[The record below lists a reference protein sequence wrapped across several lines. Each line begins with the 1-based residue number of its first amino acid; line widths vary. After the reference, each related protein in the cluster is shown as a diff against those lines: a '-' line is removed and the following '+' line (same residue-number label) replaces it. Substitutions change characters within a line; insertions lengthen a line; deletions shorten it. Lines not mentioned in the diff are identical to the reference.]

1 VKYPFVRAH
10 GYVPGPTERPIL
22 TGMASGLIAMVPA
35 FVVASLGRSLTE
47 AARRLDLH
55 PATVVL
61 QFALLLATAGAVYGW
76 TFMRAANDRRGGWLF
91 GLSYGFVAWMLGP
104 ATMVLWIT
112 GRPLVIGVPAQ
123 FMLGAHLV
131 YGLLLGSAFPH
142 VGRLVR
148 RRFARTGIS

>member
-1 VKYPFVRAH
+1 
-10 GYVPGPTERPIL
+10 
-22 TGMASGLIAMVPA
+22 
-35 FVVASLGRSLTE
+35 
-47 AARRLDLH
+47 
-55 PATVVL
+55 
-61 QFALLLATAGAVYGW
+61 
-76 TFMRAANDRRGGWLF
+76 
-91 GLSYGFVAWMLGP
+91 
-104 ATMVLWIT
+104 MVLWIT